1 MSRIPPSRTEAQQK
15 AADRLAALRDGA
27 PAAVRAWAERYNVP
41 LIGAED
47 DELLLITIHEARAEL
62 FSDLRASSLAWIRDN
77 RARIVAARE
86 KQA

>member
-27 PAAVRAWAERYNVP
+27 PAAVRAWAERYEVP
-41 LIGAED
+41 LIGMDD
-47 DELLLITIHEARAEL
+47 DEVLLITIHEVRAEL
-62 FSDLRASSLAWIRDN
+62 FPKLRAASLAWLRDN
-77 RARIVAARE
+77 RAQIVAARE